1 MSYLNLYQEKIVPF
15 MKLPGLY
22 EQKRVFEGQEHPED
36 KAIYQL
42 ICDRIEEIEVLEAIK
57 SAV

>member
-1 MSYLNLYQEKIVPF
+1 MSYLNLYQKTIIPH

-22 EQKRVFEGQEHPED
+22 EQKEMFEDQEHPED

>member
-1 MSYLNLYQEKIVPF
+1 MSYLNLYQKTIIPH

-22 EQKRVFEGQEHPED
+22 EQKEMFEGQEHPED

-42 ICDRIEEIEVLEAIK
+42 ICDKIEELEVLESIK
-57 SAV
+57 CMI

>member
-42 ICDRIEEIEVLEAIK
+42 ICDKIEVLEAIK